1 MTNITNFLN
10 EHAAYI
16 WDTTDLHHK
25 ESTIGKAG
33 LQCENILRAANKP
46 KLPIIIN
53 LLLPQPFNIQRGAGY
68 KML

>member
-25 ESTIGKAG
+25 ESTA
-33 LQCENILRAANKP
+33 
-46 KLPIIIN
+46 KLKVFLDFGDN
-53 LLLPQPFNIQRGAGY
+53 ADKRLD
-68 KML
+68 